1 MISRYFKHMMQAAV
15 LLCTSLVVV
24 SCDDFF
30 VSEDNPIPTYLTMS
44 DKPVTIKVNDTYKR
58 TAIAVSDAVVVYSS
72 SDTDVATVDQNGT
85 VEGVADGTAT
95 ITAKA
100 TGYSTHGRKIFIEDS
115 KSYEVTVTGGN
126 SNTGGGS
133 AAPLS
138 NKYRVYT
145 SGTAYTDE
153 PIPAGATVVESSAA
167 DVTWSAGTYV
177 VEGSKTIT
185 GDITLTGNVNLILRD
200 GAELT
205 VNGRIV
211 GGDKSFNIYGQT
223 AGTGKLTMDGNA
235 GTGALNNILV
245 QNLQIHGGDIT
256 GTNSNWAITTN
267 GTFKI
272 FHGTVSATAFN
283 YGLVAYKDLSIYGG
297 TITALTTA
305 SSAHKYAVY
314 VYNAAMQMTGG
325 SLTATSTGA
334 DNHGIFV
341 DKDINISGGTVNATG
356 GSSTTGDG
364 GIGIYC
370 YYENITISGTANV
383 TAKGGNSGN
392 GPGGDGIKV
401 FTNGKSLT
409 ISGGTVNAT
418 AGVGT
423 NGQEFAL
430 VSGTSSGSINIT
442 GGHVTATAAGT
453 HGIGIQTVTLQ
464 IGQPGSNPTVNAT
477 GALEGISATT
487 ITINSGTVTSTATG
501 YSSFGIVGTSGGK
514 IEIFSGKLIA
524 TGGDAQSGSNSSG
537 GDGIRAVPLI
547 VHNGEV
553 IATGGAKAGTGVD
566 GLGVDGGS
574 TITIGAGVTYY
585 AGNSANPSTN
595 PSTTTPGP
603 ASFICNQRYVEIK

>member
-1 MISRYFKHMMQAAV
+1 MKLINQTIKCGAMIMA
-15 LLCTSLVVV
+15 LSLAFT
-24 SCDDFF
+24 SCD
-30 VSEDNPIPTYLTMS
+30 ELIGELDNIAPS
-44 DKPVTIKVNDTYKR
+44 PVTPTPEPEPEPKPEPTL
-58 TAIAVSDAVVVYSS
+58 
-72 SDTDVATVDQNGT
+72 
-85 VEGVADGTAT
+85 
-95 ITAKA
+95 
-100 TGYSTHGRKIFIEDS
+100 S
-115 KSYEVTVTGGN
+115 KN
-126 SNTGGGS
+126 
-133 AAPLS
+133 
-138 NKYRVYT
+138 YRVYT
-145 SGTAYTDE
+145 SGTAFTDE
-153 PIPAGATVVESSAA
+153 AIPAGAIAVESSAA

-177 VEGSKTIT
+177 VSSDVSINGK
-185 GDITLTGNVNLILRD
+185 ITLDGNVNLILCD
-200 GAELT
+200 GKTLT
-205 VNGRIV
+205 VNGKIE
-211 GGDKSFNIYGQT
+211 GGTRSFNIYGQE
-223 AGTGKLTMDGNA
+223 AGTGKLTINGGGSPHID
-235 GTGALNNILV
+235 ICV

-256 GTNSNWAITTN
+256 GTNCDQAITTN

-272 FHGTVSATAFN
+272 YHGTVSATAQKH
-283 YGLVAYKDLSIYGG
+283 GLIVYNGGLSIYGG
-297 TITALTTA
+297 SITASTTTSPTPA
-305 SSAHKYAVY
+305 YAVY
-314 VYNAAMQMTGG
+314 VYNAAMEMTGG

-341 DKDINISGGTVNATG
+341 DKDINISGGTVEATG

-364 GIGIYC
+364 GTGIYC

-430 VSGTSSGSINIT
+430 VSGTSSGSIKIT
-442 GGHVTATAAGT
+442 GGNVTATAAGT

-464 IGQPGSNPTVNAT
+464 IGQPGSNPTVNTT
-477 GALEGISATT
+477 GSKEGISATT

-524 TGGDAQSGSNSSG
+524 TGSDALSGSNSSG
-537 GDGIRAVPLI
+537 GNGIRAVPLY

-553 IATGGAKAGTGVD
+553 IATGGAGDGTGVD

-585 AGNSANPSTN
+585 AGDSANPST
-595 PSTTTPGP
+595 SGGTSTPGS
-603 ASFICNQRYVEIK
+603 ASITCSNRYVEIK

>member
-1 MISRYFKHMMQAAV
+1 MKSIKQIVKCGAMIMA
-15 LLCTSLVVV
+15 LSLAFT
-24 SCDDFF
+24 SCD
-30 VSEDNPIPTYLTMS
+30 ELLGELDNIAPS
-44 DKPVTIKVNDTYKR
+44 PVTPTPEPEP
-58 TAIAVSDAVVVYSS
+58 T
-72 SDTDVATVDQNGT
+72 
-85 VEGVADGTAT
+85 
-95 ITAKA
+95 
-100 TGYSTHGRKIFIEDS
+100 
-115 KSYEVTVTGGN
+115 
-126 SNTGGGS
+126 
-133 AAPLS
+133 LS
-138 NKYRVYT
+138 NNYRVYT

-153 PIPAGATVVESSAA
+153 AIPAGATAVESSAA

-177 VEGSKTIT
+177 VEGNKTIT
-185 GDITLTGNVNLILRD
+185 GDITLTGDVNLILRD

-205 VNGRIV
+205 VNGRIN
-211 GGDKSFNIYGQT
+211 GGYNSFSLNIYGQE
-223 AGTGKLTMDGNA
+223 ASTGKLTIDGSA
-235 GTGALNNILV
+235 GTGTLNNILV

-272 FHGTVSATAFN
+272 FHGKVSATAFN

-341 DKDINISGGTVNATG
+341 DKGINISGGTVNATG

-383 TAKGGNSGN
+383 TAKGGNSEN

-442 GGHVTATAAGT
+442 GGHVTATAAGA

-464 IGQPGSNPTVNAT
+464 IGQPGSNPTVNTT

-553 IATGGAKAGTGVD
+553 IATGGAKAGTGFD
-566 GLGVDGGS
+566 GKGVDGGS

-585 AGNSANPSTN
+585 AGNSVNPSTN
-595 PSTTTPGP
+595 PSITYQGEAGP
-603 ASFICNQRYVEIK
+603 FYCQQRYVEIK